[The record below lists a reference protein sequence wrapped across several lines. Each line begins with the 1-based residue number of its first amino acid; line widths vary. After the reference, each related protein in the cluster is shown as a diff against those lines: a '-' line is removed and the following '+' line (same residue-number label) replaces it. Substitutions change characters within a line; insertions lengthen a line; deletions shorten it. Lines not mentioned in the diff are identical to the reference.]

1 MSHADSVLT
10 IEAYLALP
18 DDGVPNELVRGKIV
32 PLPVPTPRHGQ
43 ICAEIVYL
51 IGRYLDGR
59 DLGHLVCNNCGV
71 ITERDPD
78 TVRGPDVVYYRYE
91 RVPRGPLPWTYL
103 DVTPDLVFEV
113 RAPTEHWSAIL
124 AKVAEY
130 LEAGTTVVCVLD
142 ERTECCHVYRNE
154 EPVQILTSD
163 QELTLRDVLP
173 EFHVVIQRFFA

>member
-1 MSHADSVLT
+1 VSHADSLLT

-78 TVRGPDVVYYRYE
+78 TVRGPDIVYYSYE

-103 DVTPDLVFEV
+103 DVAPELVFEV
-113 RAPTEHWSAIL
+113 RAPTDRWGSIL

-130 LEAGTTVVCVLD
+130 LEAGVSIVCVLD
-142 ERTECCHVYRNE
+142 DMTECCHVYRNE
-154 EPVQILTSD
+154 EPVEILASE
-163 QELTLRDVLP
+163 QELTLPDILP
-173 EFHVVIQRFFA
+173 AFHVIVRRFFE